1 MPHRW
6 RELHPCVIIRI
17 AMLTGGRCADPRNLA
32 DGAIGSDAIK
42 ATAPPAETRYAPTI
56 SAPIGYCRRVR
67 SRCAVAP
74 QMPCADEKS
83 PARGVCGLTRGETR
97 ASVGGKP
104 AR

>member
-32 DGAIGSDAIK
+32 DGAVGSDAIK
-42 ATAPPAETRYAPTI
+42 ATAPPAETHYAPTI
-56 SAPIGYCRRVR
+56 SAPIGYRRRGSIEMRRGATNALRRRKKPREGGVR
-67 SRCAVAP
+67 PDAGRN
-74 QMPCADEKS
+74 E
-83 PARGVCGLTRGETR
+83 R
-97 ASVGGKP
+97 SVGGKP